1 MSRGAL
7 LVTGATIAAA
17 ALVGSYVALGG
28 TEFRPSPVADP
39 CLPRGQAPASEGA
52 SAAVQRAVLAA
63 ADEVACSLGTSREEL
78 VLALRSADDLEALAR
93 RRGVDRDGLE
103 ASVRAG
109 LVRAVDQAE
118 ADGLLGERT
127 GRVVRAAARHLP
139 LELLL
144 TLLRGIDTIVGT

>member
-7 LVTGATIAAA
+7 LVTAATIAAA

-39 CLPRGQAPASEGA
+39 CLPRGQAPASGT

-118 ADGLLGERT
+118 TDGLLGERT
-127 GRVVRAAARHLP
+127 AGVVRAAARHLP

>member
-1 MSRGAL
+1 VSRGAL
-7 LVTGATIAAA
+7 LFTVATIAAI
-17 ALVGSYVALGG
+17 ALVGAYVALGG
-28 TEFRPSPVADP
+28 TEFRPSRVADP
-39 CLPRGQAPASEGA
+39 CLPRGQAPASGST

-109 LVRAVDQAE
+109 LVRAADQAG

-127 GRVVRAAARHLP
+127 AAVVRAAARHLP